1 MGCAASTGPLYRDEH
16 DFATTAAYYDK
27 DDDVKKD
34 WVENEQLGE
43 GMFARVVKVTR
54 KATNQQYA
62 CKVLRKTTV
71 IEDNEIKL
79 APKASDLLR
88 EIDCLRRV
96 GGAKGCLKLCGV
108 VESPSELRLVM
119 ELCAGSL
126 LDYVHDL
133 DQFDERFAALYAS
146 QLLEAVA
153 YCHSRGV
160 THRDIKPDNLL
171 VTRDEKPGHLVL
183 GDFGSAC
190 RFRAGE
196 RFKAF
201 VGSPFYA
208 SPECL
213 QGDYDERADV

>member
-43 GMFARVVKVTR
+43 GMFARVVKITR
-54 KATNQQYA
+54 KSTNQQYA

-108 VESPSELRLVM
+108 RLVD
-119 ELCAGSL
+119 G
-126 LDYVHDL
+126 
-133 DQFDERFAALYAS
+133 
-146 QLLEAVA
+146 LEAHGGRQHRLYFHWCPA
-153 YCHSRGV
+153 TSRIGS
-160 THRDIKPDNLL
+160 TIRCTSAACARPSR
-171 VTRDEKPGHLVL
+171 TRP
-183 GDFGSAC
+183 APRIC
-190 RFRAGE
+190 
-196 RFKAF
+196 
-201 VGSPFYA
+201 
-208 SPECL
+208 
-213 QGDYDERADV
+213 